1 MKHRLDLLGALVA
14 HVIFIS
20 SIVTFSAR
28 MLFGLGAGHWVGIP
42 ILLMAFPLVYLLIK
56 APEFKRPVIYYIQI
70 SVMLLFL
77 LVLFLV
83 DYVFRFDFR
92 QTQWM
97 VISFVVFYFAA
108 LGGMLGIASLAG
120 RGWMIS
126 AIILFFITA
135 ILAFVQ
141 RAVTGL

>member
-1 MKHRLDLLGALVA
+1 MKHRLDLLGAVVA